1 MQRTSDLNTE
11 RTTWTPQEQDTLPS
25 SDTATSLNV
34 KDDSSSST
42 PSPTDLESLQDR
54 RDVELDSNSAQPL
67 LPLIPGKM
75 LTLSEPHT
83 PHLQNGN
90 ESKTV

>member
-11 RTTWTPQEQDTLPS
+11 LTTWTRQEQDTLPS

-42 PSPTDLESLQDR
+42 PSPTDLESLQDW
-54 RDVELDSNSAQPL
+54 RDAELDSNSAQPL
-67 LPLIPGKM
+67 LIPGKM

-83 PHLQNGN
+83 PHLQNRS